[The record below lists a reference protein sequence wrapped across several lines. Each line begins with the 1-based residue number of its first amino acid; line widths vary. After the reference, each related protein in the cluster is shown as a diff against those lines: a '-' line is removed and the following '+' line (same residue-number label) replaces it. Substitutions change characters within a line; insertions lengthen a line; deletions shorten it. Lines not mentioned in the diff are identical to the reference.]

1 MAEVRLRFDTHACS
15 KIENI
20 AVAVE
25 ERDRITAE
33 SKKSENLKNWKPS
46 EFNTLKTLLFLTEET
61 HSTILFTKND

>member
-46 EFNTLKTLLFLTEET
+46 EFKHFR
-61 HSTILFTKND
+61 